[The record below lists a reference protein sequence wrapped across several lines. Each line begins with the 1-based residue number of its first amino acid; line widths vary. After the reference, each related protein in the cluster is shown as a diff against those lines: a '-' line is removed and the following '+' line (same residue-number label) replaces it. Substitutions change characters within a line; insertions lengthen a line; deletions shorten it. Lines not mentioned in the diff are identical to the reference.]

1 MFSLKQTQNA
11 NCKNI
16 LSNFFSTI
24 ETEKLNEFS
33 PFDSP
38 IHEKLYAKR
47 NEDDENE
54 DEWLAPFDAEADL
67 KKRCDPAQKVFSST
81 AVKRQSIEQIEDEQQ
96 WKNMLDDFLS
106 PTLNVEFALTS
117 ARLFTTEA
125 EVIHVGMDV
134 ATSKCIANIISEQ
147 KPNHLSAKV
156 DEISDEMIGFD
167 DENNNQCQREQTKL
181 DRASDQNVEKE
192 CLSNEEDIKIVTKNG

>member
-1 MFSLKQTQNA
+1 MFSLKQKWKYKLQN
-11 NCKNI
+11 NLPI
-16 LSNFFSTI
+16 LFSTI
-24 ETEKLNEFS
+24 ESEKLNEFS

-47 NEDDENE
+47 NKGDENE

-67 KKRCDPAQKVFSST
+67 KKRCDPAQKVISS
-81 AVKRQSIEQIEDEQQ
+81 AAAKRQSIEQIEDEQQ

-125 EVIHVGMDV
+125 EVIHVGKDV
-134 ATSKCIANIISEQ
+134 TTSKCIANIISEQ
-147 KPNHLSAKV
+147 KPNHLSTKV
-156 DEISDEMIGFD
+156 DEINDEVIGFD
-167 DENNNQCQREQTKL
+167 DENNNQFQREQTEL
-181 DRASDQNVEKE
+181 DSASDQNIEKE
-192 CLSNEEDIKIVTKNG
+192 CLGNEEDIKIAMKNG